1 MYRPTDMKALGSNS
15 SKEVRTLYIICEKV
29 YFCICRSTIC
39 YVTISNYIF
48 CQQNQNYCME
58 SVGKPPIIHIKIVYF
73 CLVEG

>member
-1 MYRPTDMKALGSNS
+1 MSIYNLLRYSFQFYN
-15 SKEVRTLYIICEKV
+15 
-29 YFCICRSTIC
+29 
-39 YVTISNYIF
+39 F